1 MFPLRAPARQAMVG
15 SRVYISRDCSF
26 VRDVYMIT
34 LTICCA
40 VLPHS
45 YPIGWILR
53 IVGLVG
59 KVSWVVSQA
68 WIEVG
73 Q

>member
-1 MFPLRAPARQAMVG
+1 
-15 SRVYISRDCSF
+15 
-26 VRDVYMIT
+26 MIT

-53 IVGLVG
+53 IVGLIG
-59 KVSWVVSQA
+59 KVSWVASQA
-68 WIEVG
+68 RIEAYVIELIHPVLSG
-73 Q
+73 RCLVSAQLFLL